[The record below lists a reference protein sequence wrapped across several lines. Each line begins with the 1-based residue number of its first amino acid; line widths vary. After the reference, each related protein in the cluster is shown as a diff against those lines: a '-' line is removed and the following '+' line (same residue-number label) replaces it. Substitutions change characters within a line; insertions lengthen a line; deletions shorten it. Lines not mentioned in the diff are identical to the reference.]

1 MRLGLSLPLA
11 SSAAELAAGIELSVA
26 ADRLGYDVVWAA
38 EAYGAD
44 AATVLATIAAKTER
58 IGLGSGAFQIPAR
71 TPAMTAMTAATLDAL
86 SGGRFRL
93 GLGVSGPQVSEG
105 WHGVRFAD
113 PLGRTQ
119 EYVEI
124 VRSALSRRRVTAGG
138 THFTLPLPDGPGKA
152 LALAM
157 HPVRD
162 AVPIYLAAVGPKNL
176 ELTGRIA
183 DGWLGIFFDADGSA
197 GHVAAIHR
205 AATGAGRDPSAIDI
219 SVSVPVSMGDDPQ
232 VAADRIRPYAA
243 LYIGG
248 MGSRK
253 QNFYHGIA
261 VAMGYEIQADEVQ
274 DRFLARD
281 YAGAAAAIPFEF
293 LDRTCLLGDDSRIAA
308 GLRRLARVGVTTA
321 TLNPLGL
328 PVAEQIRVLAAVAD
342 IARSAGVLG

>member
-1 MRLGLSLPLA
+1 
-11 SSAAELAAGIELSVA
+11 
-26 ADRLGYDVVWAA
+26 
-38 EAYGAD
+38 
-44 AATVLATIAAKTER
+44 
-58 IGLGSGAFQIPAR
+58 
-71 TPAMTAMTAATLDAL
+71 
-86 SGGRFRL
+86 
-93 GLGVSGPQVSEG
+93 
-105 WHGVRFAD
+105 
-113 PLGRTQ
+113 
-119 EYVEI
+119 
-124 VRSALSRRRVTAGG
+124 
-138 THFTLPLPDGPGKA
+138 
-152 LALAM
+152 
-157 HPVRD
+157 
-162 AVPIYLAAVGPKNL
+162 
-176 ELTGRIA
+176 
-183 DGWLGIFFDADGSA
+183 
-197 GHVAAIHR
+197 
-205 AATGAGRDPSAIDI
+205 
-219 SVSVPVSMGDDPQ
+219 MGDDPQ